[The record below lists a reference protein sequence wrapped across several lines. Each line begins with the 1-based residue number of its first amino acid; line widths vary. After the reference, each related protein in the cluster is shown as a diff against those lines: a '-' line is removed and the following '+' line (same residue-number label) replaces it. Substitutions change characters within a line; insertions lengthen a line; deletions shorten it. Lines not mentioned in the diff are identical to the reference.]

1 MKLQLEEKQGQW
13 GAPSKNCDRAPKE
26 KSFSSSQQIANQ
38 LLRGTTHRT
47 SACTFNERNSKQWN
61 DAKKH
66 QERTQQQNQKNR
78 NSGGYDEKKKKKLI
92 KNNDYHKREKKS
104 NTKPPDLREEN
115 HPKKQ
120 RREARNSL
128 RKKNDVKEQESQ
140 GKSMAAK

>member
-1 MKLQLEEKQGQW
+1 MT
-13 GAPSKNCDRAPKE
+13 
-26 KSFSSSQQIANQ
+26 I
-38 LLRGTTHRT
+38 
-47 SACTFNERNSKQWN
+47 
-61 DAKKH
+61 
-66 QERTQQQNQKNR
+66 
-78 NSGGYDEKKKKKLI
+78 I
-92 KNNDYHKREKKS
+92 KGKKKS

>member
-1 MKLQLEEKQGQW
+1 MKQQWEEKQGQW

-61 DAKKH
+61 DAKKIKKGH
-66 QERTQQQNQKNR
+66 NNRTKKT
-78 NSGGYDEKKKKKLI
+78 EIVEVMMKKKKSSSRTMTII
-92 KNNDYHKREKKS
+92 KRKKKS

-120 RREARNSL
+120 RREAWNSL
-128 RKKNDVKEQESQ
+128 TKKNDVKEQESQ
-140 GKSMAAK
+140 WKSMAAK